1 MLDMSADTR
10 LVGDYGWSNANE
22 PCSHI
27 YLLPTLVTLCQRLE
41 AKRVLD
47 LGCGNGALSH
57 GLATAGFEVVGCDA
71 DAKGVAY
78 ARENRKSTARFEVVS
93 VYDKPQSLGRT
104 DFDIVIAAEVIEHL
118 FLPRHLPQF
127 ARGVLRPGGRLIV
140 TTPYHGYLK
149 NLALSI
155 FDKWDHHHTALWD
168 GGHIKFWS
176 RATLRKLLEGD
187 GFVVEDFMGVGR
199 VPLLWKSMIM
209 VARSAP

>member
-27 YLLPTLVTLCQRLE
+27 YLLPTLVALCQRLE

-176 RATLRKLLEGD
+176 RATLRKLLEDD